1 MKNIVGLIRKM
12 DGLGRV
18 TIPKELR
25 NIFDLNVHEYAE
37 IYAAEQG
44 IFIRNPAIE
53 IKRIKGLNI
62 TVPIPLASDGSYDL
76 EKQRE
81 IADRFKQID
90 EIKRGLINKITQL
103 TSISVVP
110 EITE

>member
-44 IFIRNPAIE
+44 IFIRNP
-53 IKRIKGLNI
+53 KGLNI

-81 IADRFKQID
+81 IADRSSK
-90 EIKRGLINKITQL
+90 
-103 TSISVVP
+103 
-110 EITE
+110 